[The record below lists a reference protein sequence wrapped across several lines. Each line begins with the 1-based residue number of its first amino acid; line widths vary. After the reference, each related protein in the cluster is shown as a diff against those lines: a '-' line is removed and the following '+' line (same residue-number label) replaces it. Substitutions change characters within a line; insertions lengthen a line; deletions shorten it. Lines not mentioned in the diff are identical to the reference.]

1 MKSKE
6 FNERL
11 AKGEKFKKEYFLD
24 AKNLF
29 DDYKELLNGLDTAQ
43 TKAYEVIKSDKDMEK
58 LYQAVQIINFATSQ
72 KENVWKV
79 WYSIPSYLP
88 KETKNDNTKGNTG
101 NN

>member
-11 AKGEKFKKEYFLD
+11 AKGEKFSREYFLD
-24 AKNLF
+24 ANNLF
-29 DDYKELLNGLDTAQ
+29 DDYKDLLNGLDTAQ
-43 TKAYEVIKSDKDMEK
+43 TKAYEVIRTSKDLK
-58 LYQAVQIINFATSQ
+58 NLYEAVQIINFATSQ

-88 KETKNDNTKGNTG
+88 KEQKNDDTKGNTG

>member
-11 AKGEKFKKEYFLD
+11 AKGEKFSREYFLD
-24 AKNLF
+24 ANNLF

-43 TKAYEVIKSDKDMEK
+43 TKAYEVIRTSKDLK
-58 LYQAVQIINFATSQ
+58 NLYEAVQIINFATSQ

-88 KETKNDNTKGNTG
+88 KEQKNDDTKGNTG

>member
-11 AKGEKFKKEYFLD
+11 AKGEKFSREYFLD

-43 TKAYEVIKSDKDMEK
+43 AKAYEVIRTDKDLK
-58 LYQAVQIINFATSQ
+58 NLYEAVQIINFATSQ

-88 KETKNDNTKGNTG
+88 KEQKNDDTKGNVG

>member
-11 AKGEKFKKEYFLD
+11 AKGEKFSREYFLD

-43 TKAYEVIKSDKDMEK
+43 TKAYEVIRTDKDLK
-58 LYQAVQIINFATSQ
+58 NLYEAVQIINFATSQ

-88 KETKNDNTKGNTG
+88 KEQKNDDTKGNAG

>member
-1 MKSKE
+1 MTSKE

-43 TKAYEVIKSDKDMEK
+43 AKAYAVIKTDKDLK
-58 LYQAVQIINFATSQ
+58 NLYEAVQIINFATSQ
-72 KENVWKV
+72 KENV
-79 WYSIPSYLP
+79 
-88 KETKNDNTKGNTG
+88 
-101 NN
+101 

>member
-1 MKSKE
+1 MNSKE
-6 FNERL
+6 FNEKL
-11 AKGEKFKKEYFLD
+11 AKGEKFSREYFLD

-43 TKAYEVIKSDKDMEK
+43 TKAYEVIRTDKDLK
-58 LYQAVQIINFATSQ
+58 NLYEAVQIINFATSQ

-88 KETKNDNTKGNTG
+88 KEQKNDDTKGNVG

>member
-11 AKGEKFKKEYFLD
+11 AKGEKFSREYFLD
-24 AKNLF
+24 ANNLF
-29 DDYKELLNGLDTAQ
+29 DDYKDLLNGLDTAQ
-43 TKAYEVIKSDKDMEK
+43 TKAYEVIKTSKDLK
-58 LYQAVQIINFATSQ
+58 NLYEAVQIINFATSQ

-88 KETKNDNTKGNTG
+88 KEQKNDDTKGNTG

>member
-1 MKSKE
+1 MTSKE
-6 FNERL
+6 FNEKL

-29 DDYKELLNGLDTAQ
+29 DDYKDLLNGLDTAQ
-43 TKAYEVIKSDKDMEK
+43 AKAYAVIKSDNDLNN

-88 KETKNDNTKGNTG
+88 KETKNDDTKGNAG

>member
-11 AKGEKFKKEYFLD
+11 AKGEKFSREYFLD
-24 AKNLF
+24 ANNLF
-29 DDYKELLNGLDTAQ
+29 DDYKELLSGLDTAQ
-43 TKAYEVIKSDKDMEK
+43 TKAYEVIRTSKDLK
-58 LYQAVQIINFATSQ
+58 NLYEAVQIINFATSQ

-88 KETKNDNTKGNTG
+88 KEQKNDDTKGNTG

>member
-6 FNERL
+6 FNEKL
-11 AKGEKFKKEYFLD
+11 AKGEKFSREYFLD
-24 AKNLF
+24 ANNLF

-43 TKAYEVIKSDKDMEK
+43 AKAYEVIRTSKDLK
-58 LYQAVQIINFATSQ
+58 GLYEAVQIINFATSQ

-88 KETKNDNTKGNTG
+88 KEQKNDDTKGNTG

>member
-11 AKGEKFKKEYFLD
+11 AKGEKFSREYFLD

-43 TKAYEVIKSDKDMEK
+43 AKAYEVIRTDKDLK
-58 LYQAVQIINFATSQ
+58 NLYEAVQIINFATSQ

-88 KETKNDNTKGNTG
+88 KEQKNDDTKGNAG

>member
-1 MKSKE
+1 MTSKE

-11 AKGEKFKKEYFLD
+11 AKGEKFSREYFLD
-24 AKNLF
+24 ANNLF
-29 DDYKELLNGLDTAQ
+29 DDYKDLLNGLDTAQ
-43 TKAYEVIKSDKDMEK
+43 TKAYEVIRTSKDLK
-58 LYQAVQIINFATSQ
+58 NLYEAVQIINFATSQ

-88 KETKNDNTKGNTG
+88 KEQKNDDTKGNIG

>member
-1 MKSKE
+1 MNSKE

-43 TKAYEVIKSDKDMEK
+43 TKAYAVIKSDNDLKN
-58 LYQAVQIINFATSQ
+58 LYEAVQIINFATSQ
-72 KENVWKV
+72 KENV
-79 WYSIPSYLP
+79 
-88 KETKNDNTKGNTG
+88 
-101 NN
+101 

>member
-11 AKGEKFKKEYFLD
+11 AKGEKFSREYFLD
-24 AKNLF
+24 ANNLF

-43 TKAYEVIKSDKDMEK
+43 TKAYEVIRTSKDLK
-58 LYQAVQIINFATSQ
+58 DLYEAVQIINFATSQ

-88 KETKNDNTKGNTG
+88 KEQKNDDTKGNTG

>member
-6 FNERL
+6 FNEKL
-11 AKGEKFKKEYFLD
+11 AKGEKFSREYFLD
-24 AKNLF
+24 ANNLF

-43 TKAYEVIKSDKDMEK
+43 TKAYEVIRTSKDLK
-58 LYQAVQIINFATSQ
+58 DLYEAVQIINFATSQ

-88 KETKNDNTKGNTG
+88 KEQKNDDTKGNTG

>member
-6 FNERL
+6 FNEKL
-11 AKGEKFKKEYFLD
+11 AKGEKFSREYFLD
-24 AKNLF
+24 ANNLF

-43 TKAYEVIKSDKDMEK
+43 TKAYEVIRTSKDLK
-58 LYQAVQIINFATSQ
+58 NLYEAVQIINFATSQ

-88 KETKNDNTKGNTG
+88 KEQKNDDTKGNTG